1 MRVIPNLL
9 TAVERLSS
17 LREAFVWS
25 FHCMRFITGVMVR
38 YGEIFYELKLSE
50 MSRGIS
56 CATNDIYLYEQWP

>member
-1 MRVIPNLL
+1 
-9 TAVERLSS
+9 
-17 LREAFVWS
+17 
-25 FHCMRFITGVMVR
+25 MRFITGVMVR